1 LFETPQI
8 LSAPATLPPGIR
20 IYAIGDIHGR
30 ADFLRIMLEKVDADR
45 RQRLVDRP
53 ILLFIGDYVDRG
65 PSSKE
70 VLDILLEYRGS
81 SESMFLKGNHE
92 TFISR
97 FLGDPAVLYEWRLCG
112 GLETCCLTA

>member
-1 LFETPQI
+1 MSIADDGCPSSSPIHLQGLNVRSLLETPQI
-8 LSAPATLPPGIR
+8 LRAPATLPPGIR

-81 SESMFLKGNHE
+81 SESMF
-92 TFISR
+92 
-97 FLGDPAVLYEWRLCG
+97 
-112 GLETCCLTA
+112 